1 MNTQPTTRVSFDFKM
16 SDMSE
21 PSRILCRVDAIVGSV
36 NGYTSFDPAYDTE
49 VEDPNVSIFL
59 YEILLVFQK
68 SFKKIISYTTVF
80 KYTGAKSG
88 DPRCERRF

>member
-59 YEILLVFQK
+59 YEILSVFFLKNNFLYYSLQIYR
-68 SFKKIISYTTVF
+68 SQICRS
-80 KYTGAKSG
+80 
-88 DPRCERRF
+88 EM